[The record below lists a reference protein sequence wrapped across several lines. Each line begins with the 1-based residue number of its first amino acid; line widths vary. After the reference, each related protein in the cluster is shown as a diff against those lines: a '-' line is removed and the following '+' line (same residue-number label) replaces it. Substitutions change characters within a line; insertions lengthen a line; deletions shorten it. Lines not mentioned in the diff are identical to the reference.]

1 MTTQKWVNLGLLGV
15 AALLF
20 SLSSKLFQLVADL
33 ARWPVATG
41 WAVEPI
47 YLAAFVVAVGGS
59 FWIRWYGR
67 ANGFF
72 NEVALE
78 LGKVTWPQRKETVA
92 STGVVIFL
100 VGIAA
105 LILFLID
112 FLWGTVTSGLFRY

>member
-1 MTTQKWVNLGLLGV
+1 MQTQKWVNLGLLGV
-15 AALLF
+15 ALLLF
-20 SLSSKLFQLVADL
+20 SLFSKLFQLVADL

-41 WAVEPI
+41 WAVEPV
-47 YLAAFVVAVGGS
+47 YLAAFVVAVGGV
-59 FWIRWYGR
+59 FWIRLYGK

-78 LGKVTWPQRKETVA
+78 LAKVTWPQRKETVA

-112 FLWGTVTSGLFRY
+112 FLWGTVTRGLFRY